1 MARTTEAIKEEMTTA
16 FMSNETLQ
24 VSYGFAPGSVFED
37 TFSLVSIE
45 NIWFEIVA
53 FCIWTLEVL
62 FDFHK
67 IEVDEMILNQK
78 SGTPPWYRTMALR
91 FQYGFYLVPDKD
103 YFDNAGATEEQIE
116 ASKII
121 KYSAVEESDDESRM
135 IIKIAGETNGV
146 LHEFTDPTQIEAVER
161 YFKDI
166 KWPGKITIINYK
178 ADQLYLAIQ
187 IQRDPL
193 VLDANG
199 MSILNANYP
208 VIEAIQQF
216 LKELPFNGELKLSA
230 MVDKLQKISGVLDA
244 TILSASSAWIKS
256 DGSGFENPQPIL
268 ISTIPV
274 SGYFKVVDFNGI
286 SYVV

>member
-1 MARTTEAIKEEMTTA
+1 MARKIEAIKEEMTA
-16 FMSNETLQ
+16 RFMGNETIQ
-24 VSYGFAPGSVFED
+24 VVYGFAAGSVFED

-45 NIWFEIVA
+45 NIWLDLVS
-53 FCIWTLEVL
+53 FCIWTLEML

-67 IEVDEMILNQK
+67 IEVDELILNQK

-91 FQYGFYLVPDKD
+91 FQFGFDLVPDKD

-121 KYSAVEESDDESRM
+121 KYAAVDESDDESRM

-178 ADQLYLAIQ
+178 ADQLYLVIQ

-193 VLDANG
+193 VLDTNG

-208 VIEAIQQF
+208 IIEAIQEF
-216 LKELPFNGELKLSA
+216 MKELPFNGELKLSA
-230 MVDKLQKISGVLDA
+230 VVDKLQKISGVLDA
-244 TILSASSAWIKS
+244 TVLSASSAWIKP
-256 DGSGFENPQPIL
+256 DGSGFENPQPIS
-268 ISTIPV
+268 ISKIPV

-286 SYVV
+286 TYVV